1 LKEET
6 VFLLVTLLIGAL
18 IGVTVVAF
26 VVLTERFVH
35 KLEGIVAL
43 QDVPRLYGLA
53 SQKTDD

>member
-1 LKEET
+1 